1 MIYVVKT
8 ITVTRDPEDNQ
19 EVWHAH
25 SDAFFLDSINAF
37 KTIEENWGDLCEAG
51 YNRYAAVL
59 AVEEGLYPIA
69 DELAWYEWNKS
80 LDCYKRC
87 ERPKFLEYIGLSI

>member
-1 MIYVVKT
+1 MTTIFIVKT
-8 ITVTRDPEDNQ
+8 IHVDKEGNWNASSDGIFMN
-19 EVWHAH
+19 VL
-25 SDAFFLDSINAF
+25 DAFEAVETNSC
-37 KTIEENWGDLCEAG
+37 DLCEAG

-59 AVEEGLYPIA
+59 AVEEGLYPLA
-69 DELAWYEWNKS
+69 DELAWYEWNKH